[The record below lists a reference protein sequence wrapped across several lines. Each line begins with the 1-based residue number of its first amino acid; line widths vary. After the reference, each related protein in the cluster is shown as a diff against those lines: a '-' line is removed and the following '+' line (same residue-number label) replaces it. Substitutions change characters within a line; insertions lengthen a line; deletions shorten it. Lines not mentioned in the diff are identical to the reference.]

1 MTSNER
7 TQLKIAL
14 IGVPIF
20 LAALIGPGMIDR
32 VLAHLGL

>member
-14 IGVPIF
+14 LGVPIF
-20 LAALIGPGMIDR
+20 LAALMAPGAIDR
-32 VLAHLGL
+32 VLTHLGF